1 EPWGA
6 HSTGKARGLSA
17 RGAASVLLSEAHQRQ
32 CEGEQ
37 PRADH
42 APEDAEG
49 RGAAD
54 RAHEDRQRR
63 RLDQLRAEKRTQH
76 VLDDP
81 ARREPST
88 GMMRVTASS
97 IAPPS
102 RRKKNSMKSIMKK
115 PTTVPMA
122 PSATSPPMAA
132 ADRSSVCRPP
142 VIQLSNCAALTQE
155 FSRTHPTAP

>member
-1 EPWGA
+1 MSAVTAEPN
-6 HSTGKARGLSA
+6 TTARVTS
-17 RGAASVLLSEAHQRQ
+17 
-32 CEGEQ
+32 
-37 PRADH
+37 
-42 APEDAEG
+42 
-49 RGAAD
+49 
-54 RAHEDRQRR
+54 RR
-63 RLDQLRAEKRTQH
+63 YRMRR
-76 VLDDP
+76 

-155 FSRTHPTAP
+155 FSRTHPTAPPMIG